1 MRHPR
6 PRRIH
11 LDAANTMQLEWSSG
25 RDRSFARQLLK
36 LILDHWR
43 ARKRKEKSKLKCLHL
58 VPDRVSFYASFL
70 LSERCSILR
79 SLRSVSLFIFE
90 RTLVKQFPLFFF
102 FFFFSFSF
110 FSFLAL
116 LLDGFQIRELAL
128 FSRRRNNTTI
138 DISIALLSFFC
149 FVYSHMQMYSQLA
162 LYIIRIDIAALA
174 CYQRYHDFIASTCVR
189 ARAYFQINIFINVIH
204 YFAWNFA
211 DDSLQIPNIMK
222 ISHVRNI
229 IRNVTFRTNIVAG
242 AITASCYHV
251 TSFIQRDLYIPYV
264 MLNVKWMGFRRQVD
278 GTRSNKILYSCF
290 TDTTLTDRP
299 IDSVASPFETLLP
312 LFGTYRWLT
321 PSIHLLLVCR
331 LFFVRLSVVSCL
343 SSFIY

>member
-1 MRHPR
+1 ML
-6 PRRIH
+6 RIRC
-11 LDAANTMQLEWSSG
+11 SSSEVLG
-25 RDRSFARQLLK
+25 AIDPSHGSFWNLF
-36 LILDHWR
+36 LIIEER
-43 ARKRKEKSKLKCLHL
+43 ESEKRNRNWNACI
-58 VPDRVSFYASFL
+58 SFPIAYLFTPVFCSRNGVRFCVRYAPFLYSFL
-70 LSERCSILR
+70 REHSLNSSLS
-79 SLRSVSLFIFE
+79 
-90 RTLVKQFPLFFF
+90 FFS

-138 DISIALLSFFC
+138 DISIALSFFC

-189 ARAYFQINIFINVIH
+189 AQAYFQINIFINVIH

-251 TSFIQRDLYIPYV
+251 TSFIV
-264 MLNVKWMGFRRQVD
+264 VKIIIV
-278 GTRSNKILYSCF
+278 GTI
-290 TDTTLTDRP
+290 
-299 IDSVASPFETLLP
+299 
-312 LFGTYRWLT
+312 
-321 PSIHLLLVCR
+321 
-331 LFFVRLSVVSCL
+331 
-343 SSFIY
+343 

>member
-102 FFFFSFSF
+102 FFFSLFLF
-110 FSFLAL
+110 FLFLHCSLMASRSESL
-116 LLDGFQIRELAL
+116 LCLVADGITRRLIFQL
-128 FSRRRNNTTI
+128 
-138 DISIALLSFFC
+138 
-149 FVYSHMQMYSQLA
+149 
-162 LYIIRIDIAALA
+162 
-174 CYQRYHDFIASTCVR
+174 
-189 ARAYFQINIFINVIH
+189 H
-204 YFAWNFA
+204 Y
-211 DDSLQIPNIMK
+211 
-222 ISHVRNI
+222 
-229 IRNVTFRTNIVAG
+229 
-242 AITASCYHV
+242 Y
-251 TSFIQRDLYIPYV
+251 
-264 MLNVKWMGFRRQVD
+264 
-278 GTRSNKILYSCF
+278 
-290 TDTTLTDRP
+290 
-299 IDSVASPFETLLP
+299 
-312 LFGTYRWLT
+312 
-321 PSIHLLLVCR
+321 
-331 LFFVRLSVVSCL
+331 LFFVL
-343 SSFIY
+343 FILICRCIRNLHCI